1 MAATYITMAE
11 LRVLLG
17 LGTLYLDATVEECAQ
32 ASEDILKKYLWFNTV
47 PISATALASN
57 VATIFTPVPH
67 EFRVDQSVVIS
78 SAGAVFNGTKTI
90 TGTSIYSFTYAKTAS
105 DQLTHV
111 VRPYGLITGEFHA
124 TDYATVPAIREA
136 AATIASTIWN
146 SRQAPGATTVTIDGY
161 ISNPF
166 ALGNTLL
173 AKVRGLIAPYQNPA
187 SMIG

>member
-1 MAATYITMAE
+1 M
-11 LRVLLG
+11 
-17 LGTLYLDATVEECAQ
+17 AQ
-32 ASEDILKKYLWFNTV
+32 AAEDILKKYLWFNTV

-67 EFRVDQSVVIS
+67 EFRLGQSVVIS

-111 VRPYGLITGEFHA
+111 VRPYGLITGDFHA

-136 AATIASTIWN
+136 AAT
-146 SRQAPGATTVTIDGY
+146 
-161 ISNPF
+161 
-166 ALGNTLL
+166 
-173 AKVRGLIAPYQNPA
+173 
-187 SMIG
+187 

>member
-1 MAATYITMAE
+1 MGI
-11 LRVLLG
+11 
-17 LGTLYLDATVEECAQ
+17 GTLYSDPTVEEVAQ
-32 ASEDILKKYLWFNTV
+32 AAEDILKKYLWFNTV

-146 SRQAPGATTVTIDGY
+146 SRQAPGASTVTIDGF

-173 AKVRGLIAPYQNPA
+173 AKVRGLIAPYQNPS